1 MENELYKKM
10 YDDVLSG
17 EFKPVNFSIYNF
29 IEEDGWVKE
38 LNSEYDDVYGI
49 EDFEYVT
56 INLTNE
62 EKSLLLNNDGQ
73 VMSKYR
79 GFKSFVELITRPV
92 NLLSIY
98 GLTKTGHKSGFE
110 LIVLILD
117 FQIFLPK

>member
-79 GFKSFVELITRPV
+79 GFKSFVELIKQKDLNVPKMGV
-92 NLLSIY
+92 FIMKKF
-98 GLTKTGHKSGFE
+98 KTVVAVRLK
-110 LIVLILD
+110 
-117 FQIFLPK
+117 